1 MPISRSCYSGI
12 VPPIINVQGLSK
24 TYGIAPLFQ
33 NISFIVEDGARI
45 GLIGPNGSGKSTL
58 LQILEGRVKP
68 DAGEVAIRKRTRM
81 QYVAQYS
88 EFPPGATVRSVVEPA
103 TAPDHCDCN
112 SAKLPDETFWGHR
125 IPPLLADVGP
135 I

>member
-1 MPISRSCYSGI
+1 M
-12 VPPIINVQGLSK
+12 PPIINVQGLSK

-58 LQILEGRVKP
+58 LQILEGRVNP

-81 QYVAQYS
+81 AYVAQYS
-88 EFPPGATVRSVVEPA
+88 DFPPGTTVRSVVEPA
-103 TAPDHCDCN
+103 TDPDHPG
-112 SAKLPDETFWGHR
+112 LMLET
-125 IPPLLADVGP
+125 VGRAGFTEFDRP
-135 I
+135 AASLSGGWRK